1 MYGMVECRRVRERYH
16 VGSLGASCVVKVEM
30 PSDKRKTRLIYAL
43 TTLTVN

>member
-16 VGSLGASCVVKVEM
+16 VGFLGASVVKVEM